1 MIRAFAKDLLIYL
14 PARIVPAIVGLI
26 AIPLITRLFSPAEFG
41 NYILVITTVAV
52 LSVIV
57 GWIPSSIIRFYA
69 TCKQERLLRELYGAV
84 AFWIFVTVTVLTF
97 LYVGALLLGHASME
111 PKLYHLMF
119 IGVAIFVLRAL
130 CFVLMSFLRVERR
143 VGLYTS
149 LYAGYFV
156 AGLGIGIALVLFLE
170 FGVAGLLWGNVI
182 SLVLI
187 IPLLWKAAHVE
198 FTWGNFGS
206 PTLTREIARYGFPL
220 ILGELAIWILS
231 LSDRYIIQFFR
242 GTYEVG
248 VYSANYMVSE
258 QSILVLV
265 YLIFLAAGPIAMD
278 VWAKE
283 GEAKSQAFIA
293 QLTRYYLAICLP
305 AVIGLGALA
314 EPIISIFTA
323 AEYHRGFRII
333 YFISFGVFFF
343 GLQSTFSIGL
353 LFHKRTKLITINFM
367 GAVLLNLLLNFLLV
381 PRYGYMAAAVT
392 TLVSY
397 GFLLT
402 TMIIV
407 SRKYFIWEFPG
418 KSLVRVTLASAIMG
432 GAVYFFDNSLNFA
445 PVVNLI
451 INIPLGVGVY
461 LSLLFL
467 LGEIQPNEK
476 QVLKQLYQQYISR
489 ESS

>member
-1 MIRAFAKDLLIYL
+1 
-14 PARIVPAIVGLI
+14 
-26 AIPLITRLFSPAEFG
+26 
-41 NYILVITTVAV
+41 
-52 LSVIV
+52 
-57 GWIPSSIIRFYA
+57 
-69 TCKQERLLRELYGAV
+69 
-84 AFWIFVTVTVLTF
+84 
-97 LYVGALLLGHASME
+97 
-111 PKLYHLMF
+111 
-119 IGVAIFVLRAL
+119 
-130 CFVLMSFLRVERR
+130 
-143 VGLYTS
+143 
-149 LYAGYFV
+149 
-156 AGLGIGIALVLFLE
+156 
-170 FGVAGLLWGNVI
+170 
-182 SLVLI
+182 
-187 IPLLWKAAHVE
+187 
-198 FTWGNFGS
+198 
-206 PTLTREIARYGFPL
+206 
-220 ILGELAIWILS
+220 
-231 LSDRYIIQFFR
+231 
-242 GTYEVG
+242 
-248 VYSANYMVSE
+248 
-258 QSILVLV
+258 
-265 YLIFLAAGPIAMD
+265 MD